1 MNMAQ
6 NNKMG
11 GQKLDGGPG
20 MGGGA
25 KFNKEEVQAKLK
37 DHFQNK
43 VMKNNDYDLRVWSYV
58 SDVPKVSLP
67 VAYVTAFVNVILP
80 GFGTMIAAFAATTTS
95 QSAVSK
101 TQLAIGLMQFLTTFA
116 LVGWVWSIYWGW
128 LIVQR
133 AMNNDYNIKRGVGQN
148 ERMPIGGNQMN
159 YADAGMG

>member
-1 MNMAQ
+1 MFNSNNRNAGMNMAQ

-25 KFNKEEVQAKLK
+25 SKFNKEEVQAKLK

-43 VMKNNDYDLRVWSYV
+43 VMKNNDYDMRVWSYV

-67 VAYVTAFVNVILP
+67 IAYVSAFINVILP

-101 TQLAIGLMQFLTTFA
+101 T
-116 LVGWVWSIYWGW
+116 
-128 LIVQR
+128 
-133 AMNNDYNIKRGVGQN
+133 
-148 ERMPIGGNQMN
+148 
-159 YADAGMG
+159 